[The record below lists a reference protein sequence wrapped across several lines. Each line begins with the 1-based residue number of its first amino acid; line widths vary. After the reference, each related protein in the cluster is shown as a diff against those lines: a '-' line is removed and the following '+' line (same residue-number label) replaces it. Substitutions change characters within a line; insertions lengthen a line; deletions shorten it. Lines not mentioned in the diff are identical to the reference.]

1 MTDVRNHKPR
11 RYLGVL
17 FYCSQRWVRYP
28 DSMKNIFRGLGAILT
43 LTALL
48 HSAFAW
54 ADYDF
59 GVGTSSVTSGRPVP
73 AVAFGY
79 DNDSWGLVYR
89 STGVQTPIYAQN
101 AWMGAWDLRWSK
113 EQMWF
118 FDATIGAGAGAAYV
132 LGSYRESL
140 TASTEFKSDVIVG
153 PHLYLKLK
161 VGPVYLGFD
170 TILGIT
176 SKVQQ
181 HLVLNF
187 QDVSHFTIGVSL

>member
-1 MTDVRNHKPR
+1 MRPGILEVMN
-11 RYLGVL
+11 
-17 FYCSQRWVRYP
+17 
-28 DSMKNIFRGLGAILT
+28 NIFLRFA
-43 LTALL
+43 ALL
-48 HSAFAW
+48 ALAFSLHSPFAW

-59 GVGTSSVTSGRPVP
+59 GLGASSVTSGRPVP
-73 AVAFGY
+73 AVALGY

-101 AWMGAWDLRWSK
+101 AWMGAWDLKWAN

-118 FDATIGAGAGAAYV
+118 MDATIGVGAGAAYV
-132 LGSYRESL
+132 LSGYRESL

-153 PHLYLKLK
+153 PHLYLKVK

-170 TILGIT
+170 TILGLT
-176 SKVQQ
+176 SKVVQ

-187 QDVSHFTIGVSL
+187 QDVSHVTIGVSL